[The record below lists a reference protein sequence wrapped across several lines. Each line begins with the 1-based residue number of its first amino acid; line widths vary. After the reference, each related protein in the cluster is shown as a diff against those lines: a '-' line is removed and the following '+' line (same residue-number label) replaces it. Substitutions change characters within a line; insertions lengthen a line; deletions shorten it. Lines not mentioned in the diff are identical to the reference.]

1 MPSAV
6 LNVAVVRELLGLAN
20 AGIPVPDGVIGFV
33 IEEDLSELGLLDQLA
48 LAVKALTACHHAQS
62 VVASCRGAGADH

>member
-33 IEEDLSELGLLDQLA
+33 IEEDLSELGVLDPLVLA
-48 LAVKALTACHHAQS
+48 IKALTACHHALG
-62 VVASCRGAGADH
+62 VVAGCRGAGADY